1 MAVLFRLTD
10 FQSKVLLFQRESQI
24 LTARQ
29 GTCPAR
35 RVLPCTRNRSV
46 LFRHD
51 TLAGVASEILD
62 SHGRG
67 RSEKAA
73 PTLLAAPFLR
83 RHQNFSTVRPL
94 GTKSSHYRALYGA
107 TQDRFRPQETPRGRP
122 AETFLPFHDFLG
134 TGKPPKRAAG
144 LDRLDRNMPA
154 TRSMAMMTTRPGQ
167 LILYP

>member
-1 MAVLFRLTD
+1 MGGAA
-10 FQSKVLLFQRESQI
+10 QRKPHQLSW
-24 LTARQ
+24 RPPFC
-29 GTCPAR
+29 G
-35 RVLPCTRNRSV
+35 VTRIS
-46 LFRHD
+46 
-51 TLAGVASEILD
+51 
-62 SHGRG
+62 
-67 RSEKAA
+67 
-73 PTLLAAPFLR
+73 P
-83 RHQNFSTVRPL
+83 TVRPL

>member
-51 TLAGVASEILD
+51 TLAGVASEILGAQ
-62 SHGRG
+62 GRG
-67 RSEKAA
+67 RSESR
-73 PTLLAAPFLR
+73 T
-83 RHQNFSTVRPL
+83 N
-94 GTKSSHYRALYGA
+94 
-107 TQDRFRPQETPRGRP
+107 
-122 AETFLPFHDFLG
+122 FLG
-134 TGKPPKRAAG
+134 GPPICGVTRISPPF
-144 LDRLDRNMPA
+144 DRWAQNPPTTEL
-154 TRSMAMMTTRPGQ
+154 SMAQPRTVSAPKKRREGGRLKHSCPSMISLVRGNPLRGPRAS
-167 LILYP
+167 IG

>member
-83 RHQNFSTVRPL
+83 RHQNFSHRSTAGHKILPL
-94 GTKSSHYRALYGA
+94 QSSLWRNPGPFPP
-107 TQDRFRPQETPRGRP
+107 QDTPRGRP